1 MKLAVCSQGAP
12 DLVGKTVMLDASGDG
27 NEAVPPPP
35 MPLPG
40 ATRPP
45 KKAKKTKKI
54 VLAPFDCSRCERCVA
69 MGIASGADLGV
80 AESNAQKIR
89 RLNLPALTP
98 VSTRKVWQFCT
109 SIYSGVLKMSDELEG
124 LTESSVNFGVA
135 TLVEDH
141 LFCHLCVR
149 SSHETFLHAYQQAL
163 SSFGMLA
170 GAVNVENI
178 CPGAPWTPCLDS
190 SLLDVLKR
198 THIELFEGREPHITA
213 THGGLEPG
221 VLMESHPGLDCC
233 SIGPDVRNPHSP
245 DERISIASGERF
257 VLWLKQILEALARTS

>member
-1 MKLAVCSQGAP
+1 
-12 DLVGKTVMLDASGDG
+12 MLDASGDG

-233 SIGPDVRNPHSP
+233 SIGPDVQNPHSP